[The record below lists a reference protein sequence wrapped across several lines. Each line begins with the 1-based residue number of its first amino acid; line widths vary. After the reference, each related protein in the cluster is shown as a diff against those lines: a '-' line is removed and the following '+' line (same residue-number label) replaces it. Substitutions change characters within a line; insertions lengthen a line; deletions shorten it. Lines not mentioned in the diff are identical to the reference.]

1 MNGALQYSADG
12 RPVIL
17 LAEDEPVV
25 RNFVQMALAYAGY
38 HVLAAADGAEA
49 LELSR
54 SYEGAI
60 DLVLSDVKM
69 PKMPGPKLAET
80 IMHER
85 PGIRVLL
92 MTGKS
97 SGEIP
102 EMLRPELLRK
112 PFLPKQLFEK
122 IERALASAP
131 VRPPEPPAGTGL
143 PTQ

>member
-1 MNGALQYSADG
+1 MDGALEYSADG

-38 HVLAAADGAEA
+38 HVLAACDGAEA
-49 LELSR
+49 LALSR
-54 SYEGAI
+54 SFQGAI

-69 PKMPGPKLAET
+69 PNVAGPQLAKT
-80 IMHER
+80 IMNER

-131 VRPPEPPAGTGL
+131 ARPPEPPTGTGL